1 MTERKAFSFVEF
13 KSVDEEGNFK
23 GVLSTY
29 NNEDLVGDICDPGCF
44 DTSVKARGTKRPLL
58 WQHMYFE
65 PIGSFSITDTKDNL
79 AVDGHFNMAVQR
91 GREAYSLLKA
101 GDVNGLSIG
110 FQLVD
115 ADYIDGIRHIK
126 EADLIEGSFVTFP
139 ANPEAFAEAKHM
151 NNQNR
156 GLLRK
161 QISATESFK
170 ALDPE
175 LQKRLMKA
183 VDDAMADEADCGD
196 EDDKKSEEEETN
208 NEDETE
214 GEDGEGEQPNTDDTQ
229 DESETDEE
237 DMKALLKGI
246 SDLKSGLEDLSKSMK
261 EVE

>member
-23 GVLSTY
+23 GILSTY
-29 NNEDLVGDICDPGCF
+29 GNEDLVGDICDPGCF
-44 DTSVKARGTKRPLL
+44 DNSVKERGAKRPLL

-110 FQLVD
+110 FQLKD
-115 ADYIDGIRHIK
+115 ADYVDGIRHIK
-126 EADLIEGSFVTFP
+126 DADLLEGSFVTFP
-139 ANPEAFAEAKHM
+139 ANPEAYAEAKNM
-151 NNQNR
+151 NDR
-156 GLLRK
+156 KKGLLRK
-161 QISATESFK
+161 QISAMEGFK

-183 VDDAMADEADCGD
+183 VDEALTDESEPED
-196 EDDKKSEEEETN
+196 EDEKSDEEET
-208 NEDETE
+208 EDEDE
-214 GEDGEGEQPNTDDTQ
+214 GETE
-229 DESETDEE
+229 DEEKSDEEPEDEDETDEE
-237 DMKALLKGI
+237 DMKALLGGI
-246 SDLKSGLEDLSKSMK
+246 TDLKSYVGVLSKSIK
-261 EVE
+261 EA